1 MLRRRLQEGCRDER
15 GITGLETAIILIA
28 FIMVAAVF
36 AYVVLSAGLF
46 SSQEARQAIYS
57 GIERTKGTI
66 EVRGS
71 VLANMT
77 DGVVDQLLFCVG
89 SIGAASEIDFTD
101 TSEGNNTVVISYYD
115 QYNQYPSVNWTLN
128 KIMSS
133 NEDNIL
139 DENELFQIIVDLAPI
154 NAAASTPDE
163 RLSAYHTF
171 TLEVKPPIGAIL
183 SIERTIPAR
192 VSQLVNL
199 H

>member
-1 MLRRRLQEGCRDER
+1 MLRRMLREGYRDQR

-46 SSQEARQAIYS
+46 SSEEAREAIYS
-57 GIERTKGTI
+57 GLERTRGTV

-77 DGVVDQLLFCVG
+77 EGVVDQLLFCVG
-89 SIGAASEIDFTD
+89 SIGTGADIDFTD

-128 KIMSS
+128 KITSS
-133 NEDNIL
+133 NMDNIL
-139 DENELFQIIVDLAPI
+139 DENELFQIVVDVASI
-154 NAAASTPDE
+154 NAAASSPEE